1 MIMVILHYP
10 AVAPTLG
17 EVRADK
23 EKSVPFFENEIP
35 GLIDKTWG
43 MNEETGRMASVYH
56 FEDRPTA
63 DAWFDSEK
71 QRSFRRQNK
80 RHHRVFRRGGPGVSE
95 SRCARRRPHDLT
107 RPPGSRR
114 FGCRSRENRHSR
126 RACDEEVRQWQANS
140 EKR

>member
-71 QRSFRRQNK
+71 QRSFRRQNNATIEFFD
-80 RHHRVFRRGGPGVSE
+80 VAALAFRKP
-95 SRCARRRPHDLT
+95 L
-107 RPPGSRR
+107 
-114 FGCRSRENRHSR
+114 RE
-126 RACDEEVRQWQANS
+126 AATA
-140 EKR
+140 